1 MDVAAQIVKALNSA
15 GYRQIEAVARTRSG
29 DVFRA
34 VAPTDGRA
42 ARSVILKIY
51 SDESEGPDH
60 EAAVLRR
67 LGRAFQLLSFDG
79 KRCLEMPDIGG
90 VSVASV
96 CARRRLAI
104 DEALAIGAAVA
115 GELTEV
121 HRRHVIHKDVN
132 PSNVVWNERTGAVQ
146 LIDFGVAS
154 ELPLEQAELAQPSEI
169 EGTLAYMAPEQTGR
183 MNRPLDARA
192 DLYAL
197 GVTLYEMLTGRRP
210 FERSDPLE
218 LVYCHLACAPVAP
231 REVDPAIP
239 EVVSDLVV
247 RLMAK
252 EPQDRYQTGWGVEAD
267 LRRCV
272 DSRRSAHRI
281 EPFPLGRRDIP
292 DRLAIPRRLYGRD
305 DEIEAVALAL
315 ERATA
320 EGRAE
325 VILVGGPPGIG
336 KSALAHE
343 LLRPITGKR
352 GMFGAGKCDRS
363 QRATPFDVLAKALQ
377 GVVRHLLGA
386 EPDAVAAWRQE
397 LLSALGENG
406 ALVTALV
413 PELTL
418 LIGPQPPLRELD
430 PVEARNRA
438 TMVLRNFVRALCR
451 DGRPL
456 VLFLD
461 DLQWADAATLDLL
474 CELAADPELRFCC
487 VILAYRDNDLAAGHP
502 LPAAMERMRLGA
514 ARVTSIAP
522 SPLRERAVAA
532 LVADALRVPVSR
544 VGTLASIVARKT
556 GGNPFVIGQLLERL
570 LRDGVITF
578 DPAAASFTWDDA
590 RVEAAPMAES
600 AAELLR
606 ARLGELSPA
615 ARSALRVGACLGDTF
630 DAATLAAVCRASAED
645 TLSDLREPVEAG
657 MLIPLRLRAPAGHPS
672 GATFAFAHDRIRE
685 AAYALIEERERP
697 AVHLELGR
705 RLIAMTPAERLDER
719 LFVILD
725 QLKAGEA
732 LLADEGERLEVAG
745 LFLRGGQRALG
756 AASFEVAA
764 SLLGAGVRVLGEEG
778 FARAREL
785 AVSLYRA
792 TALAA
797 CLIGDFGGVERLVSA
812 LSSHAASVLEEVEV
826 DGLRIRSA
834 QAQDRSREALRL
846 GLRALGRLGLTF
858 PEKPAVED
866 VLRAISAIR
875 ERLAGE
881 GVEELAKLP
890 PMRDP
895 CALAAMQLIR
905 QVVGLAF
912 QVAPAHYP
920 LLVTEGV
927 RLSIEHGNAPSSPQS
942 YVFFGNLL
950 VVLEGDAEGGARF
963 GRLAM
968 EVMARLR
975 ARELSAMIV
984 NLFECMI
991 HPRTAH
997 FRDTLA
1003 PLRLGHQEG
1012 LSHGDFEWA
1021 SHCGMGYCIHGYISG
1036 APLRGLLQEIE
1047 ELRRSFAPLHQERT
1061 ARYLRVLQQATLNLL
1076 GAGGQPTV
1084 LKGEAFDAE
1093 AARPGLEA
1101 AGDSFSLF
1109 YIAFHRTFLLSL
1121 FGDFRGVLEE
1131 IAWIEPHLAAVPG
1144 LVLFTRMQVPEAL
1157 ACLMVAAEEAGE
1169 RRGALVARADGIL
1182 AGLRQAARHA
1192 PMNFGH
1198 LVALIEAVR
1207 SGIQGE
1213 HPWATARLYDEA
1225 VTGAEAHGFVQ
1236 DAAFACELAGRF
1248 WLAAGRDF
1256 LARAYL
1262 ERARR
1267 LYARWGAVAKVAQLE
1282 QQHATLLPMHTPMG
1296 ALITTS
1302 QAPAVL
1308 LDAASLF
1315 KASRAIASSLAL
1327 HELPTLF
1334 LAVAMENAGAQRG
1347 ALFVE
1352 REGALV
1358 LEAAG
1363 DPSRGAV
1370 RAGGAPVELAGDR
1383 ACLSVVRTV
1392 ARTRAPV
1399 VLEDARTSPA
1409 TRDDPYVASRQ
1420 SRSVLCAPV
1429 LSGSALRGV
1438 LYLENDLVTGAFT
1451 AERVEVVAILSAQ
1464 AAVAL
1469 ENAFL
1474 YGDLERLLEERTRLL
1489 EERTRLLAQAEEG
1502 VRARD
1507 TFLTLAAHE
1516 LRTPLTPLQMEVQTL
1531 LRDARAGRMRAEGAD
1546 RAARKLE
1553 RAGRQIGRLERLAN
1567 DLLDVAR
1574 LAAGEPEMLM
1584 EPVDLSLLVRDVAAK
1599 HAAALEHAGSALS
1612 LDAEPGVVGLWDR
1625 VCLVQVADKLLSN
1638 AVKFG
1643 EGKPIDVRVEGD
1655 GGRARLVVRDRG
1667 AGIARATQ
1675 ARLFGRF
1682 ERGVSERHFGGLGLG
1697 LWIARRI
1704 VDALGGSIRIDSEPG
1719 AGATFI
1725 VELPR
1730 EPPREARGQVPS
1742 APPGGQ
1748 ASSSAHHGRAEE
1760 RTG

>member
-1 MDVAAQIVKALNSA
+1 MDVAAQIVKALKSA
-15 GYRQIEAVARTRSG
+15 GYGQIEAVARTRSG
-29 DVFRA
+29 AVFRA
-34 VAPTDGRA
+34 VAPPDGRA
-42 ARSVILKIY
+42 VHSVILKIHT
-51 SDESEGPDH
+51 DESEGPDR

-67 LGRAFQLLSFDG
+67 LGRTFQLLTLG
-79 KRCLEMPDIGG
+79 GTRYLETPDIGG

-104 DEALAIGAAVA
+104 DEALVIGARLA
-115 GELTEV
+115 GELSKV
-121 HRRHVIHKDVN
+121 HRSHVIHKDVN

-154 ELPLEQAELAQPSEI
+154 ELPLEQAELAQPSQI

-210 FERSDPLE
+210 FETSDPLD
-218 LVYCHLACAPVAP
+218 LVYCHLARVAAPP
-231 REVDPAIP
+231 REVDPRVP
-239 EVVSDLVV
+239 DVVSDIVL

-252 EPQDRYQTGWGVEAD
+252 EPPDRYQTAWGVEAD
-267 LRRCV
+267 LCSCVESWRRA
-272 DSRRSAHRI
+272 RRI
-281 EPFPLGRRDIP
+281 EPFPLGRRDVP

-305 DEIEAVALAL
+305 EEIQAVALAL
-315 ERATA
+315 ERSSA

-325 VILVGGPPGIG
+325 LVLVGGPPGIG

-352 GMFGAGKCDRS
+352 GLFAAGKCDRF
-363 QRATPFDVLAKALQ
+363 QRATPYAVLARALQ
-377 GVVRHLLGA
+377 DVVRHLLGA
-386 EPDAVAAWRQE
+386 EPDAVASWRQA
-397 LLSALGENG
+397 LLSTLGENG

-413 PELTL
+413 PELSL
-418 LIGPQPPLRELD
+418 LVGPQPPLRELE
-430 PVEARNRA
+430 PVEAHNRS
-438 TMVLRNFVRALCR
+438 TLVLRRFVRALCR
-451 DGRPL
+451 DDQPL

-461 DLQWADAATLDLL
+461 DLQWADAAMLGLL
-474 CELAADPELRFCC
+474 CELAADPDLRFCC
-487 VILAYRDNDLAAGHP
+487 MILAYRDNDLSEGHP
-502 LPAAMERMRLGA
+502 LRAAMDRMRDGA
-514 ARVTSIAP
+514 ARVTSLAL
-522 SPLRERAVAA
+522 SPLRERDVVEIVAG
-532 LVADALRVPVSR
+532 ALRAPASR
-544 VGTLASIVARKT
+544 AASLARIVERKT
-556 GGNPFVIGQLLERL
+556 GGNPFVIGQLLQRL
-570 LRDGVITF
+570 HRDGVITF
-578 DPAAASFTWDDA
+578 DPAGACFTWDEA
-590 RVEAAPMAES
+590 RAEAAPMAEN

-615 ARSALRVGACLGDTF
+615 AREALRVGACLGDTF
-630 DAATLAAVCRASAED
+630 DLGTLAALRRAAAEE

-657 MLIPLRLRAPAGHPS
+657 MLIPLRLRAPAGHSS

-685 AAYALIEERERP
+685 AAYALIEERDRP
-697 AVHLELGR
+697 AVHLDLGR
-705 RLIAMTPAERLDER
+705 RLLAMTPAERLDER

-732 LLADEGERLEVAG
+732 LLAEEGERIEVAR

-756 AASFEVAA
+756 AASFEVAET
-764 SLLGAGVRVLGEEG
+764 LLGAGTRVLGEQG

-785 AVSLYRA
+785 AASLYRA
-792 TALAA
+792 AALAA
-797 CLIGDFGGVERLVSA
+797 CLVGDFDGVEQLVSA
-812 LSSHAASVLEEVEV
+812 LSAHADSVLDEVQA

-834 QAQDRSREALRL
+834 QAQDRRAEAVRV
-846 GLRALGRLGLTF
+846 GFRALGRLGVTF
-858 PEKPAVED
+858 PEEPAAEEVQ
-866 VLRAISAIR
+866 RAIAAIL
-875 ERLAGE
+875 ERLSGKA
-881 GVEELAKLP
+881 VEELAALP

-895 CALAAMQLIR
+895 GALAAMGIIR
-905 QVVGLAF
+905 QLMAVAF
-912 QVAPAHYP
+912 LVAPAHYP

-927 RLSIEHGNAPSSPQS
+927 RLSIERGNAPSSAQAYGNFGHLL
-942 YVFFGNLL
+942 YVMA
-950 VVLEGDAEGGARF
+950 GDAEGGAAF

-968 EVMARLR
+968 EVMTRLR
-975 ARELSAMIV
+975 ARELVAIV
-984 NLFECMI
+984 IPLVEGLL

-997 FRDTLA
+997 FRDALA
-1003 PLRLGHQEG
+1003 PLRLGYQEG
-1012 LSHGDFEWA
+1012 LAHGDFESA
-1021 SHCGMGYCIHGYISG
+1021 TYCGVLYGMYAYISG
-1036 APLRGLLQEIE
+1036 APLRGLSQEIG
-1047 ELRRSFAPLHQERT
+1047 ELRRSFTLLHQEPMMRLIK
-1061 ARYLRVLQQATLNLL
+1061 ASQQAMLNLL

-1093 AARPGLEA
+1093 AVRPALEA
-1101 AGDSFSLF
+1101 AGDSSTLF
-1109 YIAFHRTFLLSL
+1109 NVAFHRTLLLAL
-1121 FGDFRGVLEE
+1121 FGDFQGVLDELDRVG
-1131 IAWIEPHLAAVPG
+1131 PHLSAVRTLPMY
-1144 LVLFTRMQVPEAL
+1144 TRVQIPEAL
-1157 ACLMVAAEEAGE
+1157 ACLMLAAEEAGE
-1169 RRGALVARADGIL
+1169 RRAALVERADGIL
-1182 AGLRQAARHA
+1182 AELRQAARHA

-1198 LVALIEAVR
+1198 HVALIEAMR
-1207 SGIQGE
+1207 SGIRGE
-1213 HPWATARLYDEA
+1213 HPWTTARLYDEA
-1225 VTGAEAHGFVQ
+1225 VTGAEAQGYVQ

-1248 WLAAGRDF
+1248 WLATGKAF

-1282 QQHATLLPMHTPMG
+1282 QQYASLLPMHAPMG

-1315 KASRAIASSLAL
+1315 KALHAITSSLTL
-1327 HELPTLF
+1327 HELPTRL
-1334 LAVAMENAGAQRG
+1334 LSTVMENAGAQRG

-1370 RAGGAPVELAGDR
+1370 RAGGVPVERAGDR

-1392 ARTRAPV
+1392 ARTRAPM

-1409 TRDDPYVASRQ
+1409 TRDDPYVVSRQ
-1420 SRSVLCAPV
+1420 TRSMLCAPV
-1429 LSGSALRGV
+1429 LSGGALRGV
-1438 LYLENDLVTGAFT
+1438 LYIENDLATGAFT
-1451 AERVEVVAILSAQ
+1451 AERVEVVGILSAQ

-1474 YGDLERLLEERTRLL
+1474 YDDLARLL
-1489 EERTRLLAQAEEG
+1489 EERTRLLALAEEG

-1516 LRTPLTPLQMEVQTL
+1516 LRTPLTPLLMEVQVL
-1531 LRDARAGRMRAEGAD
+1531 LRDARAGGTKAGGPE
-1546 RAARKLE
+1546 RAATKLE
-1553 RAGRQIGRLERLAN
+1553 RAVRQIARLERLAN

-1574 LAAGEPEMLM
+1574 LSAGQPEMQM
-1584 EPVDLSLLVRDVAAK
+1584 EPVDLSQVVRDVAAS
-1599 HAAALEHAGSALS
+1599 HAVALEHAGSTLS
-1612 LDAEPGVVGLWDR
+1612 LAAEPGVVGVWDR
-1625 VCLVQVADKLLSN
+1625 ARLRQVVDKLLSN

-1643 EGKPIDVRVEGD
+1643 EGKPIVVRAEGD
-1655 GGRARLVVRDRG
+1655 GDWARLVVRDRG
-1667 AGIARATQ
+1667 AGIPRATQ

-1697 LWIARRI
+1697 LWIVRRV
-1704 VDALGGSIRIDSEPG
+1704 VDALGGSIRIESEPG

-1730 EPPREARGQVPS
+1730 EPMRDGSRPGPNARTNRQAPS
-1742 APPGGQ
+1742 DAPHSRAGG
-1748 ASSSAHHGRAEE
+1748 E
-1760 RTG
+1760 TG